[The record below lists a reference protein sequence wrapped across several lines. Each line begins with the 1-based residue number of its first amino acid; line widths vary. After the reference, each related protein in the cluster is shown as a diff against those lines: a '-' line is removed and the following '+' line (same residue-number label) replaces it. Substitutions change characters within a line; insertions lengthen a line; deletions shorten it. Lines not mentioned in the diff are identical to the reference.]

1 MIMITSRTKQ
11 DKPRSGLWRGWA
23 DELLPCVQLKI
34 AAGLREE
41 HTKAATT
48 SQAAAIMVLTGRI

>member
-1 MIMITSRTKQ
+1 MF
-11 DKPRSGLWRGWA
+11 
-23 DELLPCVQLKI
+23 QLKI

>member
-1 MIMITSRTKQ
+1 MFQ
-11 DKPRSGLWRGWA
+11 
-23 DELLPCVQLKI
+23 VKI
-34 AAGLREE
+34 AAAGLREE